1 MKRFLNNRKLLIT
14 LLSFLLLVILIGI
27 SLQGRNQ
34 SHWYQSFVRDTV
46 GVGQRLFATPIGW
59 IDDTVTSIKEVRD
72 VYKENEHLKS
82 RLSDYAGNA
91 VKVRDLERENKELKD
106 MLDLNGSI
114 RDYKLLPAEMI
125 GRTSS
130 EWQRFVTIS
139 IGEQKG
145 VKPNMA
151 VVTADG
157 LIGRVIQASAY
168 TSLVQLMSD
177 TSRTNNVSATA
188 DDTKGKGVF
197 GTIEGFDEETKLLKF
212 TKIPNDAKLKKGQ
225 TVTTSG
231 LGGKY
236 PSGIV
241 IGKIEEVKSDQYG
254 ASKIAYVKPAADFE
268 QFGHVFVIEREAK
281 EPFAETDKGGNT
293 RE

>member
-72 VYKENEHLKS
+72 VYKEN
-82 RLSDYAGNA
+82 DYAGNA

-130 EWQRFVTIS
+130 EWQRFVTIN

-281 EPFAETDKGGNT
+281 EPFAETDKGGDT

>member
-1 MKRFLNNRKLLIT
+1 
-14 LLSFLLLVILIGI
+14 VILIGI

-82 RLSDYAGNA
+82 RLNDYAGNA

-106 MLDLNGSI
+106 MLDLKGSI

-130 EWQRFVTIS
+130 EWQRFVTIN

-197 GTIEGFDEETKLLKF
+197 GTIEGIDEETKLLKF

-281 EPFAETDKGGNT
+281 EPFAETDKGGDT

>member
-1 MKRFLNNRKLLIT
+1 
-14 LLSFLLLVILIGI
+14 
-27 SLQGRNQ
+27 
-34 SHWYQSFVRDTV
+34 
-46 GVGQRLFATPIGW
+46 
-59 IDDTVTSIKEVRD
+59 
-72 VYKENEHLKS
+72 
-82 RLSDYAGNA
+82 
-91 VKVRDLERENKELKD
+91 

-130 EWQRFVTIS
+130 EWQRFVTIN

-197 GTIEGFDEETKLLKF
+197 GTIEGFDEETKFLKF

-241 IGKIEEVKSDQYG
+241 IGKIEEVKADQYG
-254 ASKIAYVKPAADFE
+254 ASKIAYVKL
-268 QFGHVFVIEREAK
+268 AK
-281 EPFAETDKGGNT
+281 QTSNSSVMSS
-293 RE
+293 

>member
-1 MKRFLNNRKLLIT
+1 MKRFLNRKLLIT

-34 SHWYQSFVRDTV
+34 SHWYQSVVRDTV

-72 VYKENEHLKS
+72 VCKENEHLKS
-82 RLSDYAGNA
+82 RLNDYAGNA
-91 VKVRDLERENKELKD
+91 VKVRALERENKELKD
-106 MLDLNGSI
+106 MLDLKGSI
-114 RDYKLLPAEMI
+114 RDYKLLPAEII

-130 EWQRFVTIS
+130 EWQRFVTIN

-157 LIGRVIQASAY
+157 LLGRVIQASAS
-168 TSLVQLMSD
+168 TSLVQLIAD

-188 DDTKGKGVF
+188 DDTKRKGVF
-197 GTIEGFDEETKLLKF
+197 GTIEGFDEVTKLLKF
-212 TKIPNDAKLKKGQ
+212 TKIPNDAKL
-225 TVTTSG
+225 
-231 LGGKY
+231 
-236 PSGIV
+236 
-241 IGKIEEVKSDQYG
+241 
-254 ASKIAYVKPAADFE
+254 
-268 QFGHVFVIEREAK
+268 
-281 EPFAETDKGGNT
+281 
-293 RE
+293 